1 MHQAGLVLLQ
11 LDIAILMLMSFKLPR
26 ECLRSAN
33 RHLVYVNVYRSMAR
47 SLNVETFTFEVES
60 KAVGCHAL
68 FTFALFYNIAGER
81 HVIIIRHKAKGAY
94 LGYDMLPS
102 K

>member
-1 MHQAGLVLLQ
+1 M
-11 LDIAILMLMSFKLPR
+11 
-26 ECLRSAN
+26 
-33 RHLVYVNVYRSMAR
+33 NVYRSMAR
-47 SLNVETFTFEVES
+47 SLNFETFISKVES

-68 FTFALFYNIAGER
+68 FTFALYYNIAGLER